1 MFHQESILMYVFIK
15 QSLLSKEGV
24 SPGCIIPMHL
34 FLSTIITQFEGH
46 LRQSSRPTYDTTCAD
61 PELHSPSKLRKQKQL
76 HDNVLLS
83 VRTNLNWSGMRGA
96 SIFLFF
102 FICTLYFGECM
113 QWPAYYR
120 LRSKYIRE
128 PGNLDPKPWNPFPR
142 IRQALSFFS
151 ITPCTPCRVPPS
163 PWLSPPL
170 VFEGKIYSVNVY
182 IFIQCLYSKKLFNI
196 AF

>member
-24 SPGCIIPMHL
+24 SSGCIIPMHL

-76 HDNVLLS
+76 HDNVLIS

-96 SIFLFF
+96 SIFLFV

-128 PGNLDPKPWNPFPR
+128 ARNLDPKPWNPFPR

-151 ITPCTPCRVPPS
+151 ITPCMQGTPLPMTLTSTGVWRQNLLCQC
-163 PWLSPPL
+163 
-170 VFEGKIYSVNVY
+170 IYFHTMS
-182 IFIQCLYSKKLFNI
+182 IIS
-196 AF
+196 

>member
-1 MFHQESILMYVFIK
+1 MYVFIK

-24 SPGCIIPMHL
+24 SSRCIIPMHL

-96 SIFLFF
+96 SIFLFV

-113 QWPAYYR
+113 QWPAYYQNI
-120 LRSKYIRE
+120 L
-128 PGNLDPKPWNPFPR
+128 GNL
-142 IRQALSFFS
+142 
-151 ITPCTPCRVPPS
+151 ITWTPSLEILFQEYGKLCPSSPSHPATACRVPPS

-170 VFEGKIYSVNVY
+170 VLEGKIYSVNVY
-182 IFIQCLYSKKLFNI
+182 IFIQCL
-196 AF
+196 